1 MVKKG
6 SAVEEDNSTLFDK
19 LSKKHGTMFKKGS
32 EIPLIERI
40 STGIAGL
47 DVLTGGGWPK
57 GRLVEIAGMESMGKS
72 AMMLQACKHEISLGY
87 EPVFQDLERTLAKD
101 HLDNL
106 EVTNSY
112 LIEANG
118 LAENLVVAY
127 PNYGEE
133 AIDIALSAA
142 EMGSRLIVIDS
153 LPLMIPKT
161 VTDKIEDD
169 SEYNAPA
176 MALAGMFNRLKGK
189 LINGIENS
197 SACLVFINQ
206 VRDKVNS
213 TFGGVH
219 TPGGH
224 TIKHAFSIEIM
235 ITHAIKDNDKP
246 GVIKSHLKTIKN
258 KTHTALLTTEIPINK
273 GVVQLGQS
281 LVIEAVKV
289 GLINKA
295 GAWFK
300 FKEDYAKELGVES
313 VNVGNG
319 EEKAGKFLD
328 SNPELYARIYKD
340 VLTKNGIL

>member
-1 MVKKG
+1 MAKK
-6 SAVEEDNSTLFDK
+6 SSVEEEEDTLFEK
-19 LSKKHGTMFKKGS
+19 LSKKYGNVFKKGS

-57 GRLVEIAGMESMGKS
+57 GRLVEIAGKESMGKT
-72 AMMLQACKHEISLGY
+72 AIMLQACKHEIAQGY
-87 EPVFQDLERTLAKD
+87 KTVFEDLERTLAKD

-106 EVTNSY
+106 EVTHND
-112 LIEANG
+112 LIEANR

-133 AIDIALSAA
+133 ALDIALSAA
-142 EMGSRLIVIDS
+142 AEGVRLIVIDS

-161 VTDKIEDD
+161 VADKIDDD

-176 MALAGMFNRLKGK
+176 MAQAAMFNRLKGK
-189 LINGIENS
+189 LINGIELS
-197 SACLVFINQ
+197 QSCLVFINQ
-206 VRDKVNS
+206 VRDKQNS
-213 TFGGVH
+213 PMGGVQ

-235 ITHAIKDNDKP
+235 ITHAVKDTSKD
-246 GVIKSHLKTIKN
+246 GIIKSHLKTAKN
-258 KTHTALLTTEIPINK
+258 KTHTAYLTTEIPINK

-289 GLINKA
+289 GLMQKA
-295 GAWFK
+295 GSWMK
-300 FKEDYAKELGVES
+300 FNETYANQLGVEKI
-313 VNVGNG
+313 NVGQG
-319 EEKAGKFLD
+319 EEKAGEFLD
-328 SNPELYARIYKD
+328 SNPELYDRIYKD
-340 VLTKNGIL
+340 VLTKNGIV